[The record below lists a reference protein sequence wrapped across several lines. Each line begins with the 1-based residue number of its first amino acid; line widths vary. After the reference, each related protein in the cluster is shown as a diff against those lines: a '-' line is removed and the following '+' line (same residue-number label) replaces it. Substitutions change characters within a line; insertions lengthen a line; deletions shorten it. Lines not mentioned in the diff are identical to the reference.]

1 MIDEEIRDRLKPIL
15 MKRLT
20 FVEDQGARMRR
31 VKSPDCV
38 GVLKSLGC
46 EVLRFGDMVK
56 YSEDYIFVP
65 FLLAWA
71 VKVPRELAMKILVL
85 GGLP

>member
-1 MIDEEIRDRLKPIL
+1 MTDEEIRDRLKPIL

-20 FVEDQGARMRR
+20 FVEGKGARMRR
-31 VKSPDCV
+31 VPAPDV
-38 GVLKSLGC
+38 TGTLKSIGC

-71 VKVPRELAMKILVL
+71 VKVPREVAMKILVL
-85 GGLP
+85 GTLP